1 MKTIRNIILVVLFGI
16 IIMLCLYIAPNFK
29 KTGSEG
35 KTNLVINYKN
45 VTEKMKGR
53 VIKEESQIY
62 LSVDDIKNYYDKYI
76 YYDEQYNYII
86 AAGNGY
92 LACFDI
98 NNNTLNLNN
107 KNSNVKIIK
116 ENDQYY
122 IPITSLQ
129 ELYNI
134 KVDYNQDTNIVV
146 IDSLDRELKSSNTLK
161 KVSVKSKPTIASST
175 LEELDNDATVYVR
188 NNEDEQIQSNQV
200 KSKSIL
206 TNINNKIKSLEVEN
220 SKNWTYIRTE
230 NGTLGY
236 IKNSDLSE
244 QKIVRSEKKEEN
256 KTISL
261 AWDYYDET
269 YGSAPKND
277 ANTKYT
283 GINVVSPA
291 FFYMKGNK
299 VKENVGENGRKYIE
313 WAKSNNYEVWARV
326 ANNNL
331 STDDM
336 KSFSSWI
343 NDYEKRADVINQIVN
358 LAKKYDLDGINLDFE
373 NMYKGDKDKLS
384 RFIIELKPRIEQ
396 LNMDLSVDVTEPDG
410 SDSWSLCYDRN
421 VIGDVSDYIVFM
433 AYDQHSQKS
442 KKAGSVAS
450 FDWVERNINKFINNE
465 KVNPNKII
473 LGIPFYTRLWKINSN
488 GDVEVKKTANIA
500 IKDESKYI
508 EKATTKEWLS
518 DSQQYYIEYSDNTG
532 NTYKMWVEDKDSIK
546 QKLSLIKKYNLAG
559 AAFWQ
564 KGNETK
570 EILDLIEEQ
579 LLK

>member
-35 KTNLVINYKN
+35 KINLVINYKN

-98 NNNTLNLNN
+98 NNNTLNLND
-107 KNSNVKIIK
+107 KNSNIKIIK

-161 KVSVKSKPTIASST
+161 KVSVKSKPTIASRT

-188 NNEDEQIQSNQV
+188 NNEDEQTQSNQV

-206 TNINNKIKSLEVEN
+206 TNINNKIKSLELEN
-220 SKNWTYIRTE
+220 SKKWTYIRTE

-269 YGSAPKND
+269 YGRAPKND
-277 ANTKYT
+277 ENTKYT

-291 FFYMKGNK
+291 FFYMKGNT

-326 ANNNL
+326 ANNNI

-384 RFIIELKPRIEQ
+384 RFIIELKPRLEQ

-410 SDSWSLCYDRN
+410 SASWSLCYDRN

-433 AYDQHSQKS
+433 AYDQHPQKS

-488 GDVEVKKTANIA
+488 GDVEVEKTASIA

-518 DSQQYYIEYSDNTG
+518 DSQQYYIEYPDNSG
-532 NTYKMWVEDKDSIK
+532 NTYKMWVEDKESIK
-546 QKLSLIKKYNLAG
+546 QKLGLIKKYNLAG